1 MQESQE
7 ALNMNMLFGGS
18 QEASCPGKSDSFE
31 KPEDA
36 CLEVKPID
44 TKDCDWNSLWSTL
57 LNLIIKYAVCL
68 GHMIITETSCQSR
81 MPMSLQWLTF
91 GDSNRLYS
99 LQTVCIPW
107 L

>member
-36 CLEVKPID
+36 CLEVKPVD
-44 TKDCDWNSLWSTL
+44 TKDCD
-57 LNLIIKYAVCL
+57 
-68 GHMIITETSCQSR
+68 
-81 MPMSLQWLTF
+81 
-91 GDSNRLYS
+91 
-99 LQTVCIPW
+99 
-107 L
+107 